1 MSGTSEGAAHVQSK
15 AVSRVRST
23 SERSLRS
30 AAAISERGER
40 AAEAADHFSGFGARA
55 CFYAGEATKPRAV
68 SSPRVLSKVTG
79 ESARTRKKAPL
90 SLQS

>member
-1 MSGTSEGAAHVQSK
+1 MQSK

-40 AAEAADHFSGFGARA
+40 AAEAADHFSGFA

-90 SLQS
+90 SLRS